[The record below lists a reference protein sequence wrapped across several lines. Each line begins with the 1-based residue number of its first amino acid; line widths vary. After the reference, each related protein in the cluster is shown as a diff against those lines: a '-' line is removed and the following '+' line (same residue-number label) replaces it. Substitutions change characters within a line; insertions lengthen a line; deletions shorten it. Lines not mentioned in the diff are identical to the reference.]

1 MTLDDLTVD
10 FRHLD
15 RRSLL
20 QEWEWLIGSTKLPI
34 LLTASGDAFV
44 QDVEDGSVYVL
55 DTGDGSIHRVASSV
69 ENFQSLLGKRDFVA
83 NYFAVQMVGDL
94 VAGGQHLSPG
104 QIYSYKQPL
113 VLGGECVLDN
123 IERTDIAIHFSI
135 AGQIHRQ
142 VAGLPAGTHVAGA
155 SIT

>member
-55 DTGDGSIHRVASSV
+55 DTGDGSIHQVASSL

-83 NYFAVQMVGDL
+83 SYFAVQMLGDL
-94 VAGGQHLSPG
+94 LAAGQRLSPG

-113 VLGGECVLDN
+113 VLGGQCALDN
-123 IERTDIAIHFSI
+123 IECTDIAVHFSI
-135 AGQIHRQ
+135 AGQVHRQ
-142 VAGLPAGTHVAGA
+142 VSGLPAGTHIAGT
-155 SIT
+155 SIA

>member
-55 DTGDGSIHRVASSV
+55 DTGDSSIHQVASSA
-69 ENFQSLLGKRDFVA
+69 EKFQSLLGKRDFV
-83 NYFAVQMVGDL
+83 GL
-94 VAGGQHLSPG
+94 VHGYPCPRRAARPPSRSRARACHSF
-104 QIYSYKQPL
+104 
-113 VLGGECVLDN
+113 
-123 IERTDIAIHFSI
+123 R
-135 AGQIHRQ
+135 R
-142 VAGLPAGTHVAGA
+142 
-155 SIT
+155 

>member
-20 QEWEWLIGSTKLPI
+20 KEWEWLIGSTKLPI

-44 QDVEDGSVYVL
+44 QDIEDGSVYVL
-55 DTGDGSIHRVASSV
+55 DTGDGSIHQVANSV
-69 ENFQSLLGKRDFVA
+69 ENFQSLLGKSDFVA

-94 VAGGQHLSPG
+94 LAVGQHLSPG

-123 IERTDIAIHFSI
+123 IERTDIAVHFSI

-142 VAGLPAGTHVAGA
+142 VSGLPVGTHVAGA
-155 SIT
+155 SIA